1 MGVSQRVPAV
11 ATSVSRVSGRAVV
24 SSDDDIGTWLSLGLC
39 GEAAFSHNT
48 SPMLSSTE
56 RFSTR
61 VENYIK
67 YRPSYP
73 PALLEMLRVKCG
85 LAATSKVADIGSG
98 TGILTELLL
107 ETGAQVYAVEP
118 NKEMREAAERLLSDY
133 GRFRSI
139 NGTAEAT
146 TLPQS
151 CVDLVT
157 ASQAFH
163 WFDVPRSRRELVR
176 ILQPSGWVVLIWN
189 ERPVDAGAFL
199 DDYDSLLRRHAADY
213 DRVTNMR
220 ADESKIR
227 ELFGRAPET
236 AVFSNRQTFDFAGLQ
251 GRLMSSSYAPE
262 PGHPEHE
269 PMIAGLRELF
279 ERYHR
284 GGKVLFPYRTLVYYG
299 RLN

>member
-1 MGVSQRVPAV
+1 
-11 ATSVSRVSGRAVV
+11 
-24 SSDDDIGTWLSLGLC
+24 
-39 GEAAFSHNT
+39 
-48 SPMLSSTE
+48 MLSSTE

-67 YRPSYP
+67 YRPGYP
-73 PALLEMLRVKCG
+73 PALLDMLRVKCG
-85 LAATSKVADIGSG
+85 LGATSRVADIGSG
-98 TGILTELLL
+98 TGILTEPLL
-107 ETGAQVYAVEP
+107 ETGAEVYAVEP
-118 NKEMREAAERLLSDY
+118 NKEMRTAAERLLSDY

-139 NGTAEAT
+139 DGSAEAT
-146 TLPQS
+146 TLPPA
-151 CVDLVT
+151 CVDLIT

-163 WFDVPRSRRELVR
+163 WFDVPRARREFGR
-176 ILQPSGWVVLIWN
+176 ILDSPGWVVLVWN

-199 DDYDSLLRRHAADY
+199 DDYESLLRRHAAEY

-236 AVFSNRQTFDFAGLQ
+236 AVFPNRQTFDFAGLH

-269 PMIAGLRELF
+269 PMIAGLRDLF
-279 ERYHR
+279 ERHHR

-299 RLN
+299 KLN